1 MNMTNIQRYRTFDRN
16 KNGNGNRN
24 TIMNRSK
31 FMNRNK
37 NKTAKVSN
45 STKVVGVGVGVGVVI
60 VKYFKTYA
68 SQERG
73 LMFRKTILGEN
84 CGALFSGGPFTGV
97 WMKNTYI
104 PLEAIV
110 IDSNN
115 VVVET
120 VSNMTPL
127 SESVHFFNSNPVHRF
142 IEVDKGFIEKNKIR
156 RGMKLHF
163 KF

>member
-1 MNMTNIQRYRTFDRN
+1 MTNIQGY
-16 KNGNGNRN
+16 RN
-24 TIMNRSK
+24 TIMNK
-31 FMNRNK
+31 GKIMNRNK

-45 STKVVGVGVGVGVVI
+45 STKVVGVVI

-73 LMFRKTILGEN
+73 LMFRKNILGEN

-110 IDSNN
+110 IDVNN

>member
-1 MNMTNIQRYRTFDRN
+1 MNMTNIQRYRNTNMN
-16 KNGNGNRN
+16 KGK
-24 TIMNRSK
+24 I
-31 FMNRNK
+31 MNRNK
-37 NKTAKVSN
+37 NKTAKISN
-45 STKVVGVGVGVGVVI
+45 HTKVFGVGVGVGVVI

-127 SESVHFFNSNPVHRF
+127 SESVHFFRSTPVHRF